1 MIEGRSPAQSTP
13 AGGTITVRYFAGAAE
28 AAGREE
34 ERLDIADLGPAA
46 LAPAALTLGAPTPT
60 PTPASA
66 APGPA
71 GADAALTVA
80 DLRAALVEA
89 HGAAFE
95 RVLGRC
101 SVLIGGVRAGDAD
114 PVAAGAVVDVLPPF
128 AGG

>member
-13 AGGTITVRYFAGAAE
+13 AGGMITVRYFAGAAE
-28 AAGREE
+28 AAGRDE

-46 LAPAALTLGAPTPT
+46 LAPAALTLGAPSPT
-60 PTPASA
+60 APRPAW
-66 APGPA
+66 
-71 GADAALTVA
+71 ADTALTVA
-80 DLRAALVEA
+80 DLRATLVA
-89 HGAAFE
+89 SHGAEFA

-114 PVAAGAVVDVLPPF
+114 LVPAGGVVDVLPPF